1 MTNRE
6 QLIRDVEHLPE
17 SLVPE
22 ILDLVRALR
31 ARKAGPCADTTFAS
45 EEVLAK
51 DWLRP
56 EEDEAW
62 KEL

>member
-1 MTNRE
+1 MNKRDIIVKELE
-6 QLIRDVEHLPE
+6 QMPE
-17 SLVPE
+17 P
-22 ILDLVRALR
+22 IL
-31 ARKAGPCADTTFAS
+31 
-45 EEVLAK
+45 EEVISFIRVIKDKQKREKLSISILSESSLAK

>member
-1 MTNRE
+1 MNKRE
-6 QLIRDVEHLPE
+6 LIVKELEH
-17 SLVPE
+17 VPE
-22 ILDLVRALR
+22 PLL
-31 ARKAGPCADTTFAS
+31 
-45 EEVLAK
+45 EEVISFIRVIKDKQKREKLSISVLSESSLAK

>member
-1 MTNRE
+1 MDKRE
-6 QLIRDVEHLPE
+6 LIVKELEHFPEPLLEEVISLIRVIKDKQKREKLSISILSE
-17 SLVPE
+17 S
-22 ILDLVRALR
+22 
-31 ARKAGPCADTTFAS
+31 S
-45 EEVLAK
+45 LAK